1 MLVDIGVNLT
11 SSRFDKDLNEV
22 LKKAASVQV
31 GQIIVTGT
39 NISESI
45 KAAELGDKYPAQLF
59 STAGI
64 HPHNAKEFNPH
75 SINELSSLLELK
87 QTVAVGE
94 CGLDFNRNF
103 SPAEDQLVCF
113 EAQLQLAVDKQMP
126 VFLHQRD
133 AHKEFTTILS
143 RYIDKLPAAVAH
155 CFTGTEV
162 ELLTYLEM
170 GLSIGVTG
178 WICDER
184 RGAELQRIVSKIP
197 LDRLMIETDAPYLLP
212 RSLRPKPKSNRNEP
226 SYLPHICQTVA
237 DCYDLSFA
245 EIEAA
250 TYKNSQKFFALDLAQ
265 A

>member
-11 SSRFDKDLNEV
+11 SSRFEKDLDAV
-22 LKKAASVQV
+22 LQRAASAGVEQMV
-31 GQIIVTGT
+31 VTGT
-39 NISESI
+39 SITES
-45 KAAELGDKYPAQLF
+45 ARATELCAKYPAQLL

-64 HPHNAKEFNPH
+64 HPHNAKEFTPDSVNK
-75 SINELSSLLELK
+75 LSSLLEQK
-87 QTVAVGE
+87 QVVAVGE

-113 EAQLQLAVDKQMP
+113 EAQLKLAVDKQMP

-133 AHKEFTTILS
+133 AHKDFVEIMS

-155 CFTGTEV
+155 CFTGNEV

-170 GLSIGVTG
+170 GLYIGVTG

-184 RGAELQRIVSKIP
+184 RGGELQQIVNKIP

-212 RSLRPKPKSNRNEP
+212 RNLKPKPKSNRNEP
-226 SYLPHICQTVA
+226 LYLPHICQTVA
-237 DCYDLSFA
+237 HCYGLSFA
-245 EIEAA
+245 EIETN
-250 TYKNSQKFFALDLAQ
+250 TYKNSRNFFALDKMQL
-265 A
+265 